1 MLTFIR
7 LSLAYPTAS
16 QWQPTKNHQHM
27 KQLLGT
33 LCLLLALAAH
43 AQTTVIKAGK
53 LIDTETGTVLDNQLI
68 IIEADTIKAVGS
80 NLSVPKNAAI
90 IDLSKATVLPGLID
104 CHTHITTEPGGDYYD
119 EMFRKTPLDAAIKAP
134 IYAKRTLEAGFTSVR
149 DLGSSS
155 FLDVALRNAINHGD
169 IPGPRMVCAGLFIG
183 STGSHGDFNGYSP
196 YLQFNYP
203 EGMSGVANGV
213 EGVRRQV
220 RYNVKYG
227 ADVIKFGASAGVLTE
242 EESVGAPQYSQEEMN
257 ALVAEAKLWDKK
269 ACAHAHGT
277 EAIKMAVKAG
287 VASIEHGSFIDDEGI
302 ALMKQHGTYLVAD
315 IYNDDYIMSEYKKLG
330 YPQKILDKEKLVGQ
344 TQRENFAKAAKAGV
358 KIAFGTDAGVYPN
371 GWNAKQFYYMVKYGL
386 SPMQAI
392 QAATINA
399 ADLIGIKKAGSIK
412 AGKYADIIAVTDDPL
427 ANIKSLEKV
436 GFVMKGGEVYKNDY
450 RTPNE
455 PSAVKAGRP

>member
-1 MLTFIR
+1 
-7 LSLAYPTAS
+7 
-16 QWQPTKNHQHM
+16 M
-27 KQLLGT
+27 KQLLCVFG
-33 LCLLLALAAH
+33 LLLAIAAQ

-53 LIDTETGTVLDNQLI
+53 LIDTETGTVLENQLI
-68 IIEADTIKAVGS
+68 VIEADTIKAVGA
-80 NLSVPKNAAI
+80 NIAVPKNAEI

-104 CHTHITTEPGGDYYD
+104 CHTHVTSQPGSDYYA
-119 EMFRKTPLDAAIKAP
+119 EIFRKTAVDYAILAP
-134 IYAKRTLEAGFTSVR
+134 IYAKRTLEAGFTSIR
-149 DLGSSS
+149 DVGSAA

-183 STGSHGDFNGYSP
+183 STGSHGDLNGYSP

-203 EGMSGVANGV
+203 EGMSGIANGV
-213 EGVRRQV
+213 DEVRKQV

-257 ALVAEAKLWDKK
+257 ALVAEANMWDRKT
-269 ACAHAHGT
+269 CAHAHGT

-302 ALMKQHGTYLVAD
+302 ELMKQHGTYLVAD

-330 YPQKILDKEKLVGQ
+330 FPQKILDKEKLVGQ
-344 TQRENFAKAAKAGV
+344 TQRNNFAKAVKAGV
-358 KIAFGTDAGVYPN
+358 KIAYGTDAGVYPH
-371 GWNAKQFYYMVKYGL
+371 GWNGKQFFYMVKYGL

-392 QAATINA
+392 QSATINA
-399 ADLIGIKKAGSIK
+399 ADLIGLKKAGSIK
-412 AGKYADIIAVTDDPL
+412 AGKYADIIAVTENPL
-427 ANIKSLEKV
+427 TNITSLEKV

-450 RTPNE
+450 RNNSETKP
-455 PSAVKAGRP
+455 AARR